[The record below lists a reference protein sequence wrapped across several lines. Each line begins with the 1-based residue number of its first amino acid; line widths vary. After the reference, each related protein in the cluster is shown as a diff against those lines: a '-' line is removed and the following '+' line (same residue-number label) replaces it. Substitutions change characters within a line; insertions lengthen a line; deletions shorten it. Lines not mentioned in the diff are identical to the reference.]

1 MKCVLLKVSS
11 KSTGGHGGILTKRV
25 AATVESDLLTTYCI
39 HTGIQNTCQ
48 KLKVLIRL
56 LLSSNS
62 GKLLL

>member
-39 HTGIQNTCQ
+39 HTGIQNMCQ
-48 KLKVLIRL
+48 KLKVLIRPLPSGNSEQRL
-56 LLSSNS
+56 L
-62 GKLLL
+62 